1 MYYSHVSWDDVS
13 HVEGD
18 KVAWNRTTMRIKDV
32 MTKNPITVESE
43 ALVLDAQKI
52 MKENNIRRLLV
63 VDKGKLVGIITKHD
77 LLEASPSPATS
88 LSVHELNYLLSKMKV
103 KEIMKKNPITLTP
116 DTPFEEALR
125 IGQEQKVGSFP
136 VVENGK
142 LVGITTESDIVRF
155 LTRAL
160 GLKEEGSRITV
171 EGLGG
176 KLNDLERIIQIIN
189 QHQTIILSMISLPRP
204 EKKDWMIVLRLKTN
218 EPDPIVRDFKK
229 AGFNVTYASWFRCEE
244 GRA

>member
-1 MYYSHVSWDDVS
+1 
-13 HVEGD
+13 
-18 KVAWNRTTMRIKDV
+18 MRIRDM
-32 MTKNPITVESE
+32 MTKNPITVDSE
-43 ALVLDAQKI
+43 TLVLDAQKI
-52 MKENNIRRLLV
+52 MKENNIRRLPV
-63 VDKGKLVGIITKHD
+63 VDKGKLVGMITKHD

-103 KEIMKKNPITLTP
+103 KEIMKKNPVTLTP

-125 IGQEQKVGSFP
+125 IGQEKKIGAFP
-136 VVENGK
+136 VVDKGK
-142 LVGITTESDIVRF
+142 LVGIATESDIVRF

-160 GLKEEGSRITV
+160 GIREEGSRITI

-176 KLNDLERIIQIIN
+176 KLTDLEKIISITN

-218 EPDPIVRDFKK
+218 DPDPIVKDFKK
-229 AGFNVTYASWFRCEE
+229 AGYNVTYSAWFRCEK
-244 GRA
+244 GQA